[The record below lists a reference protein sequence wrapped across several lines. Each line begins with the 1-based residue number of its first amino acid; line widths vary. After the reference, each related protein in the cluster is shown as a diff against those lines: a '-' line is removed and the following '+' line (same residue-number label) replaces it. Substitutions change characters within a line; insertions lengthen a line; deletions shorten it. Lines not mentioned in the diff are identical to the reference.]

1 MCIYILKIYWPQIY
15 QCKLMRIHAQKKR
28 GANLML
34 VPRHKGLRIAR
45 LVETS
50 NAESPTPMLYIKS
63 HESYIGHTDI
73 CLR

>member
-1 MCIYILKIYWPQIY
+1 
-15 QCKLMRIHAQKKR
+15 MRIHAQKKR
-28 GANLML
+28 GASLML